1 MFKWLEPLF
10 IAQVLVC
17 AFFAACFIQSGFDK
31 IFDWKGNLDWIQG
44 HFAKTPFAKFVPLL
58 LFKITVIEVGAG
70 LVCAVGVVGMFIEG
84 WEKIA
89 GLGIGLACL
98 ALLMLFTG
106 QRFAKDYVGAHVLA
120 TYFGVAILGLY
131 LHSI

>member
-1 MFKWLEPLF
+1 MVEWLEPLF

-44 HFAKTPFAKFVPLL
+44 HFAKTPFGKYVPLL
-58 LFKITVIEVGAG
+58 LFKITVIEVAAG
-70 LVCAVGVVGMFIEG
+70 LVCAAGVVGLFIEG
-84 WEKIA
+84 WGRIA
-89 GLGIGLACL
+89 GIGIGLACL
-98 ALLMLFTG
+98 ALLMLFAG

-120 TYFGVAILGLY
+120 TYFGVALLGLY
-131 LHSI
+131 LLSV